1 MRAGGYALGDGAR
14 TEVAGRRQRDVA
26 LSLSRAV
33 SRATSSTHFTFCA
46 VNSVLIR
53 RQELQGARGDG
64 PSHKGGQRS
73 WVDSRGH
80 VSLGCTTVKAQ
91 HHSSRQ
97 QFCRGWGGVWKS
109 GLNQEEVSGSLSYS
123 HFSNHCLCMVSRER
137 REGRGHG
144 KEAGQRQQ
152 FASEK
157 RARKGCTFLRPFS
170 WSMGTGVLL
179 SLV

>member
-1 MRAGGYALGDGAR
+1 MGQATREAREAGWIPGAML
-14 TEVAGRRQRDVA
+14 AWA
-26 LSLSRAV
+26 A
-33 SRATSSTHFTFCA
+33 
-46 VNSVLIR
+46 
-53 RQELQGARGDG
+53 
-64 PSHKGGQRS
+64 
-73 WVDSRGH
+73 
-80 VSLGCTTVKAQ
+80 CTTVKAQ

>member
-1 MRAGGYALGDGAR
+1 MGQATREAREAGWIPGAMLAWAAQPLRPSTIHPDNSFAEDG
-14 TEVAGRRQRDVA
+14 
-26 LSLSRAV
+26 
-33 SRATSSTHFTFCA
+33 
-46 VNSVLIR
+46 
-53 RQELQGARGDG
+53 
-64 PSHKGGQRS
+64 
-73 WVDSRGH
+73 
-80 VSLGCTTVKAQ
+80 
-91 HHSSRQ
+91 
-97 QFCRGWGGVWKS
+97 GGVWKS
-109 GLNQEEVSGSLSYS
+109 GLNQEDVSGSLSYS